1 MISWYMPLKKR
12 SDNQIPEG
20 RFVFME
26 ETLLLTDLIDLS
38 ILQEMQNSFS
48 KMTGIAAYITDIEGN
63 YVTGCSCQSDFC
75 SRYTRSSTIGAQR
88 CKTCDVNSA
97 KQAFHQG
104 KAITYH
110 CHAGLRNFATPII
123 INDQL
128 IGCFLEDSFWI
139 RPMTTPASAIL
150 QMSLVS
156 IRKNTSTHI
165 TACRSSQEK
174 SSNVFLIFTYYYKCV
189 ISIAYHNFCNTS
201 GKCQNQADHKFEIG
215 LFSKYESRNPYTD
228 ECHYRYG

>member
-1 MISWYMPLKKR
+1 
-12 SDNQIPEG
+12 
-20 RFVFME
+20 ME

-128 IGCFLEDSFWI
+128 IGCFFGGQFLDTAHDDARIRHIANELGIDQEEYLNAYHCLPFFPREELKRASSFLH
-139 RPMTTPASAIL
+139 T
-150 QMSLVS
+150 
-156 IRKNTSTHI
+156 I
-165 TACRSSQEK
+165 TNALS
-174 SSNVFLIFTYYYKCV
+174 
-189 ISIAYHNFCNTS
+189 SIAHHNTS